1 MRLRSSSED
10 PMLGLRPLGSI
21 SLSLA
26 GAYIAVV
33 FLGALTLIILPFGFS
48 DIALLLIFLITGMVM
63 FFLPLNNIHRKM
75 QQEKRLEQSRIREQ
89 FNQLAK
95 KPDNA
100 GHEDPG
106 DILTRME
113 KLLTIQI
120 LDQKVSAVPTWPF
133 ETSIL
138 GRFFAITLSVAAI
151 LIARLIMIELHL

>member
-1 MRLRSSSED
+1 
-10 PMLGLRPLGSI
+10 
-21 SLSLA
+21 
-26 GAYIAVV
+26 
-33 FLGALTLIILPFGFS
+33 
-48 DIALLLIFLITGMVM
+48 
-63 FFLPLNNIHRKM
+63 M

-89 FNQLAK
+89 FNRLAK

-113 KLLTIQI
+113 KLLTIQM

-133 ETSIL
+133 DTSIL